1 MLNWKEEIRKA
12 NAKVQ
17 EQVERHLAKQQV
29 QQVASVVKADKPK
42 RKRSTVPKVEL
53 NNWDVD
59 LSVIPDNVK
68 RVENYFKSPV
78 KDSIHRIASSVP
90 NKPVK
95 KTAQKVKNTKKVV
108 KTVVK
113 STLRIINGKRV
124 WTHQGDVNP
133 SLLARLGLA

>member
-17 EQVERHLAKQQV
+17 EQVERHLARQQV
-29 QQVASVVKADKPK
+29 QQVASVAKADKPK
-42 RKRSTVPKVEL
+42 RKRSTAPEIEL

-78 KDSIHRIASSVP
+78 TDSIHKIARSVP

-113 STLRIINGKRV
+113 STLRIIDGKRV

>member
-1 MLNWKEEIRKA
+1 MLNWKQEIAQA
-12 NAKVQ
+12 NARVQ
-17 EQVERHLAKQQV
+17 EQLERHLAKQQV
-29 QQVASVVKADKPK
+29 QVVAVAKADKPK
-42 RKRSTVPKVEL
+42 RKRSTAPEIEL

-78 KDSIHRIASSVP
+78 TDSIHKIASVP

-113 STLRIINGKRV
+113 STLRIIDGKRV

>member
-29 QQVASVVKADKPK
+29 QQVASVAKADKPK
-42 RKRSTVPKVEL
+42 RKRSTAPKVEL

-78 KDSIHRIASSVP
+78 TDSIHKIASVP